1 MKRTAIDRHENGR
14 ARGSALLMA
23 VVLTSLLAI
32 VGLLFAVVS
41 RMDRLGSQAAGQRRQ
56 LDMGV
61 DSVLAILSHE
71 LRQDVPGV
79 AQQEYYDYPD
89 ANNTWLANLEPY
101 ESGGNYYWRQI
112 TDLSG
117 TLVSSH
123 DVQIALVRDRERI
136 RGIDPNTGDLFQDQ
150 MADADGDGVS
160 DSKWFRLDG
169 VTVNQ
174 QKAVYAAVRVIDHG
188 AMVNI
193 NTGHEFSIG
202 ADALAT
208 TVDGSHQMQIDV
220 VSMMMDSIDANDLD
234 EEYAEKARSLFA
246 WRAAGRNWTWATPDA
261 AWGNQVSYLRNVV
274 QGFGPIPA
282 IYSPY
287 DISDELSLRNRFVL
301 KHQNVVTRVYKDFA
315 VLFRSGARVPFGQAD
330 NSLKRW
336 ETAVDAAA
344 DRDNPTERYDSQH
357 LCTTLSVDRLIDPE
371 GRPMVRLSH
380 GTDPN
385 SIHEALVAAIDANDP
400 SQVLVAAQ
408 LAANVGAFLET
419 DPNVFE
425 LEVDGRTF
433 YGFSPQLFIRGI
445 SFTIDPTNPQNPTE
459 NRFTIELYN
468 PFTEPVP
475 YHDYWIE
482 IWNKNDLSLIDG
494 KPLFDLE
501 LGQAGQALSES
512 GTHSLVASSHDPTG
526 AGFITRMDLAVYSED
541 GPQLLENYDI
551 RLLRKRQLPQGS
563 MADPNVYVDGFTTSS
578 SWFDWSVV
586 SGGAQK
592 RHYRDDPNDPD
603 DDWRIIYPQATDS
616 SAHLV
621 KLNLPT
627 DFSRPF
633 RTIGELSRILRMGH
647 RGDRNNT
654 LGMQIER
661 LFADWT
667 GSNEPNALEIQ
678 KQLYLD
684 LADPSYRNI
693 FQRLTVPMTPRGT
706 AGNEIRVKGRINVNT
721 APALVIDKLPWLN
734 FESVRL
740 TDAGKAVNVAAA
752 IVAYRERMHGYH
764 SIGELMQI
772 PAMKCLADDDSDNSF
787 DDSTPP
793 GPDLTPDQSRDDL
806 EERDLLFHRISNL
819 ITVRSDVFSAYI
831 LVRIGADGPQRR
843 VLAILDRSEVL
854 PDDAE
859 IRGYK
864 GEVKVVALQQVPD
877 PR

>member
-282 IYSPY
+282 I
-287 DISDELSLRNRFVL
+287 
-301 KHQNVVTRVYKDFA
+301 
-315 VLFRSGARVPFGQAD
+315 
-330 NSLKRW
+330 
-336 ETAVDAAA
+336 
-344 DRDNPTERYDSQH
+344 
-357 LCTTLSVDRLIDPE
+357 
-371 GRPMVRLSH
+371 
-380 GTDPN
+380 
-385 SIHEALVAAIDANDP
+385 
-400 SQVLVAAQ
+400 
-408 LAANVGAFLET
+408 
-419 DPNVFE
+419 
-425 LEVDGRTF
+425 
-433 YGFSPQLFIRGI
+433 
-445 SFTIDPTNPQNPTE
+445 
-459 NRFTIELYN
+459 
-468 PFTEPVP
+468 
-475 YHDYWIE
+475 
-482 IWNKNDLSLIDG
+482 
-494 KPLFDLE
+494 
-501 LGQAGQALSES
+501 
-512 GTHSLVASSHDPTG
+512 
-526 AGFITRMDLAVYSED
+526 
-541 GPQLLENYDI
+541 
-551 RLLRKRQLPQGS
+551 
-563 MADPNVYVDGFTTSS
+563 
-578 SWFDWSVV
+578 
-586 SGGAQK
+586 
-592 RHYRDDPNDPD
+592 
-603 DDWRIIYPQATDS
+603 
-616 SAHLV
+616 
-621 KLNLPT
+621 
-627 DFSRPF
+627 
-633 RTIGELSRILRMGH
+633 
-647 RGDRNNT
+647 
-654 LGMQIER
+654 
-661 LFADWT
+661 
-667 GSNEPNALEIQ
+667 
-678 KQLYLD
+678 
-684 LADPSYRNI
+684 
-693 FQRLTVPMTPRGT
+693 
-706 AGNEIRVKGRINVNT
+706 
-721 APALVIDKLPWLN
+721 
-734 FESVRL
+734 
-740 TDAGKAVNVAAA
+740 
-752 IVAYRERMHGYH
+752 
-764 SIGELMQI
+764 
-772 PAMKCLADDDSDNSF
+772 
-787 DDSTPP
+787 
-793 GPDLTPDQSRDDL
+793 
-806 EERDLLFHRISNL
+806 
-819 ITVRSDVFSAYI
+819 
-831 LVRIGADGPQRR
+831 
-843 VLAILDRSEVL
+843 
-854 PDDAE
+854 
-859 IRGYK
+859 
-864 GEVKVVALQQVPD
+864 
-877 PR
+877 